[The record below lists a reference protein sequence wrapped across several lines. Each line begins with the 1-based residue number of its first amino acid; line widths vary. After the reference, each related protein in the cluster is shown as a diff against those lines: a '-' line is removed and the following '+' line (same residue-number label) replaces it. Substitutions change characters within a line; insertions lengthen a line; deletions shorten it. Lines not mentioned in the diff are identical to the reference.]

1 MTKISTKVGKYT
13 VEDGSGT
20 LHETPEGNF
29 SLSSKQ
35 ALGYERRAAHIV
47 FCDAPKVGPAE
58 MRFARKA
65 LALKQTELAKLLG
78 VSAFTVSDWESSKG
92 RITKQTQL
100 AMRALLEQAKNG
112 PAWPPEAWAS
122 AERQNE
128 QVHGSGVSG
137 TFVIEVPPRNR
148 RQSGSRAA

>member
-1 MTKISTKVGKYT
+1 MTKISTKVGKY
-13 VEDGSGT
+13 VVQDASGRLPEVPNGEVSLT
-20 LHETPEGNF
+20 L
-29 SLSSKQ
+29 KQ

-65 LALKQTELAKLLG
+65 LALKQTELAKMLG

-92 RITKQTQL
+92 KITRQTQL

-112 PAWPPEAWAS
+112 PAWPPEAWVT
-122 AERQNE
+122 AERASE
-128 QVHGSGVSG
+128 HPPASSGAG
-137 TFVIEVPPRNR
+137 TFVIEIPTRTR
-148 RQSGSRAA
+148 RHAGSRAA